1 MSSKNNKNNKTD
13 STEDDSDNE
22 SKDSLNYS
30 SNSSDESQSS
40 DESEL
45 SSDSDNDNSD
55 DTLDSDIDQ
64 LSSNL
69 INNDNIIQHKT
80 KDKFAP
86 IIFKGSECKSLKTL
100 TTFEIALILG
110 HRAQHFEGG
119 GKCLTAVSDTDTP
132 RMMAIKELLDG
143 KNPLNMQRQIPN
155 ISKGII
161 VTEMRSVSEMW
172 DETKKYVN
180 IEEYLGIST
189 INDTFK

>member
-1 MSSKNNKNNKTD
+1 MSSKNNKKD

-30 SNSSDESQSS
+30 SDESQSSDESSESEES

-45 SSDSDNDNSD
+45 SSDSDD
-55 DTLDSDIDQ
+55 DTLDNDIDQ

-69 INNDNIIQHKT
+69 INNDNIQHKT
-80 KDKFAP
+80 KDKFAR
-86 IIFKGSECKSLKTL
+86 IILKGDECKSLKPL
-100 TTFEIALILG
+100 NPFEIALILG

-119 GKCLTAVSDTDTP
+119 GKCLTSVSDADTP

-143 KNPLNMQRQIPN
+143 KNPLNMRRQIPN